1 MSESHEQRLS
11 INKEI
16 IKADIEIDD
25 TSPFSP
31 AAYARLREKI
41 VEHITQLVAESV
53 KVSKRHQSDTVSA
66 AHIERASEYL
76 VSSSTRRIFKHLGT
90 VGGILLGAAVYTFL
104 SMATSAR
111 QFSIQ
116 GTLISATLGIVGAF
130 LVALHMAK
138 D

>member
-1 MSESHEQRLS
+1 MSESQEQRLS

-16 IKADIEIDD
+16 LKANIEIDD
-25 TSPFSP
+25 PSPFSP
-31 AAYARLREKI
+31 AAYSRLREKI
-41 VEHITQLVAESV
+41 AEYISQLVTESV

-66 AHIERASEYL
+66 AHVERANEYL

-90 VGGILLGAAVYTFL
+90 VGGILLGAAVSTFL
-104 SMATSAR
+104 SMATSTGE
-111 QFSIQ
+111 FSMR
-116 GTLISATLGIVGAF
+116 GALISAALGIVGAF